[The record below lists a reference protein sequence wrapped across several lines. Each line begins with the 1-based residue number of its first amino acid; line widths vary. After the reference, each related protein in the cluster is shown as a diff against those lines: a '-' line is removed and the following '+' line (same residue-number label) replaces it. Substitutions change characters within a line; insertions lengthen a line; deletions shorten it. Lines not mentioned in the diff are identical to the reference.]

1 MTSGQGLGATT
12 NPWAEDPATST
23 YDEDLAKILGS
34 QPGTADG
41 SAGYGRS
48 GQTEDTGLVD
58 DHAPYSE
65 PYPRPEFLNGDDY
78 EGSRPGTASSGSY
91 SAKLKSILGSE
102 GADEVAEVPAA
113 SEQDELRDTETEDAT
128 PDAAN
133 MTADTYADTTF
144 ELPDNSLRS
153 IPNAPENARFR
164 YRSGLH
170 KGRDLSLSFSMS
182 SSQQSGFE
190 GRRRPAEYP
199 SLSRLR
205 ASGILRPISSP
216 ANKPADRFRFPFGSM
231 STISTTHRNA
241 LQAGS
246 SAPNSFS
253 RATSIS
259 SSLSA
264 QRNRIFPYGA
274 NDIETASNLSVDSFI
289 QGHRSDVNHYD
300 NVPRTDPT
308 EVSIADRGIF
318 KWSALRKVA
327 AYFQDGGKRPKE
339 ILVPDSNQ
347 MLPQVTGDKTVFVV
361 GGSLLAVGTTEGYT
375 LVFEFAQNLKCLCGS
390 VSLGESSSSFCY
402 SELDLTT
409 IALPLPL
416 TGRTGGQ
423 VTSLAFS
430 ADNTFLAVGHAKGH
444 VALYDLAKPSSPARQ
459 VPPVTASEVAAGRRE
474 GHLTGS
480 RVLHVAFVGARHT
493 AVFTADEN
501 GLSFYHSLGKILG
514 VASNDTL
521 RILGRYPEYI
531 APHDSRAEGANA
543 RHRRKR
549 SPPILALTPLPLGP
563 VDHPSDVVHF
573 VALMTTQ
580 KLVVVGLSP
589 SARTWY
595 RKSAPHSAIGNKS
608 RTVAEAVSAAP
619 VDAVE
624 GDELQGLDG
633 QAGVPTLDQIL
644 SPHLSDLTPQRD
656 DHHRTAC
663 ASWFPALRADEVSSC
678 TDASGFVRPR
688 LAFAFDRQ
696 VYLLELDARES
707 VATNS
712 NHDNSNTSRT
722 NGANAQQQR
731 KTELHFS
738 ERLIWTEP
746 AEVIEAIQW
755 LSHELILLLTPT
767 SLKLLDMRVGRVT
780 ERESSEPPLRSL
792 VRPLST
798 SADDSGLPGRHNISA
813 STFVAPSVRVH
824 KGRAFFLTHPQIVVG
839 QLTSWGDR
847 LLGLVSTGDFL
858 SAIDL
863 ATQYYEGTVLG
874 SLVGL
879 PQDPALLKEQVGS
892 KLRELMSASAR
903 YTFSPDRLTDT
914 THVTEDGRGV
924 DRTELFVSLT
934 RTCAQ
939 ACLAMDDMDFLFGDL
954 FDFFSDNGIESIF
967 VEQMVDFILAGRMR
981 QLPLPVTQRLI
992 TSCQREEKWDV
1003 AEKIIWHV
1011 DPLCLDLDQVLK
1023 LCAKQKLYDA
1033 MIYVFNTALDDF
1045 VSPVVELLGP
1055 LKEYVRARETGGIS
1069 NGWGDES
1076 HDAADAEEYNM
1087 EPAASSE
1094 GYKMMSYMSVI
1105 LSGRSYPAQQV
1116 LEESVSHKA
1125 KASLYDFIFSGHC
1138 LAWPPGGS
1146 GKLVLSV
1153 DESETEPAYP
1163 YLLLLLRFDAEAF
1176 LDALD
1181 IAFEDAFLDEED
1193 QDERELRR
1201 DSAKHHI
1208 TRQTIVE
1215 ILLEVSASLAESD
1228 MIFATIFISRNAP
1241 KYPQFIR
1248 LSAST
1253 VSTLLVSLSRRG
1265 DEATRDDRQLAA
1277 ESLLSAYRHSFTDED
1292 LSMFEQAGF
1301 WRILQSAYK
1310 TAGKWEKL
1318 TTMLLSDPDLE
1329 EGVFSRLAEVLTK
1342 AKGRTQSSKTELAS
1356 MIVHAVPHL
1365 MSYGAT
1371 KTAQLIDHFYPESHG
1386 QVLDEL
1392 EADEESQFEYLRV
1405 FIDPHGNEHDGEE
1418 GLHHVARRPDKNH
1431 LDADARELFIRLQSR
1446 LDASSLLGVLD
1457 EHQKDPDYF
1466 DLETVAECAR
1476 RNSAYDAVLWALDR
1490 QDQPV
1495 KAFDA
1500 LDESIAAVALKMRQ
1514 ASGGSYQVQ
1523 EMAAQLRRAT
1533 NMAVRICSERCEP
1546 ASLRAQSAFKVDE
1559 MWYRLL
1565 RSLVGLIHAVATP
1578 GESASSGPSSSCS
1591 SPALQLSRDIVQ
1603 DTLSAMVTSMSAATV
1618 SFPHLFRRLVDAE
1631 PAKDGGSGTG
1641 AGQTVRY
1648 YAEVK
1653 TVVEGMVT
1661 ACRLRTDLLSITN
1674 RIFDRDTFS
1683 SLAQL
1688 TRQSK
1693 RGWRPSYEDI
1703 YRGQRDG
1710 APGPAASSPAT
1721 PARRRP
1727 RRTSSTS
1734 TAATATASGTRKTPT
1749 RGSDF
1754 LSSASASSFDSA
1766 SYLPLQASASSS
1778 PSPSPAPL
1786 TPRLDKGKGR
1796 ERPIEEE
1803 PPKQRRADGFGGYEE
1818 DHHAGSGGGG
1828 GASGSA
1834 QGVDYFGSPHTTQ
1847 SDSGPDPS
1855 EGFLS
1860 TPVAALFEEVPVP
1873 LPAQETAM
1881 AMAAQRGEAGQRMVM
1896 GGGGRGPLR
1905 VRLGVAR

>member
-1 MTSGQGLGATT
+1 
-12 NPWAEDPATST
+12 
-23 YDEDLAKILGS
+23 
-34 QPGTADG
+34 
-41 SAGYGRS
+41 
-48 GQTEDTGLVD
+48 
-58 DHAPYSE
+58 
-65 PYPRPEFLNGDDY
+65 
-78 EGSRPGTASSGSY
+78 
-91 SAKLKSILGSE
+91 
-102 GADEVAEVPAA
+102 
-113 SEQDELRDTETEDAT
+113 
-128 PDAAN
+128 
-133 MTADTYADTTF
+133 
-144 ELPDNSLRS
+144 
-153 IPNAPENARFR
+153 
-164 YRSGLH
+164 
-170 KGRDLSLSFSMS
+170 
-182 SSQQSGFE
+182 
-190 GRRRPAEYP
+190 
-199 SLSRLR
+199 
-205 ASGILRPISSP
+205 
-216 ANKPADRFRFPFGSM
+216 
-231 STISTTHRNA
+231 
-241 LQAGS
+241 
-246 SAPNSFS
+246 
-253 RATSIS
+253 
-259 SSLSA
+259 
-264 QRNRIFPYGA
+264 
-274 NDIETASNLSVDSFI
+274 
-289 QGHRSDVNHYD
+289 
-300 NVPRTDPT
+300 
-308 EVSIADRGIF
+308 
-318 KWSALRKVA
+318 
-327 AYFQDGGKRPKE
+327 
-339 ILVPDSNQ
+339 
-347 MLPQVTGDKTVFVV
+347 
-361 GGSLLAVGTTEGYT
+361 
-375 LVFEFAQNLKCLCGS
+375 
-390 VSLGESSSSFCY
+390 
-402 SELDLTT
+402 
-409 IALPLPL
+409 
-416 TGRTGGQ
+416 

-493 AVFTADEN
+493 AIFTADEN

-521 RILGRYPEYI
+521 RILGRYPEYLP
-531 APHDSRAEGANA
+531 PHDGRADGANA

-563 VDHPSDVVHF
+563 VDHPSDLVHF

-589 SARTWY
+589 STRTWY
-595 RKSAPHSAIGNKS
+595 RKSAPHPAIAEKS
-608 RTVAEAVSAAP
+608 RPVTEAASVIAA
-619 VDAVE
+619 DAVE

-633 QAGVPTLDQIL
+633 QAEAPTPDQIL
-644 SPHLSDLTPQRD
+644 SPRLSDSTPHRD

-663 ASWFPALRADEVSSC
+663 ASWFPALQADEVSPC

-696 VYLLELDARES
+696 VYLLDLDARE
-707 VATNS
+707 VAAIDS
-712 NHDNSNTSRT
+712 NQNRT
-722 NGANAQQQR
+722 NGSNAQQQR

-738 ERLIWTEP
+738 ERLVWTEP

-767 SLKLLDMRVGRVT
+767 SLKLLDIRVGRVT
-780 ERESSEPPLRSL
+780 ERESLEPTLRSL
-792 VRPLST
+792 VRLS
-798 SADDSGLPGRHNISA
+798 SNPADGAGLPGGNGPSP

-839 QLTSWGDR
+839 QLITWGER

-863 ATQYYEGTVLG
+863 ATQYYEGTVPG

-914 THVTEDGRGV
+914 THVTADGRGV

-934 RTCAQ
+934 QTCAQ
-939 ACLAMDDMDFLFGDL
+939 ACLAMGDMDFLFDDL
-954 FDFFSDNGIESIF
+954 YDFFSDNGIESIF

-992 TSCQREEKWDV
+992 SSCQRDEKWDV

-1033 MIYVFNTALDDF
+1033 MIYVFNTALKDF
-1045 VSPVVELLGP
+1045 VSPIVELLGP
-1055 LKEYVRARETGGIS
+1055 LKEYLRARETDDVA

-1076 HDAADAEEYNM
+1076 HEAADAEEYNM

-1094 GYKMMSYMSVI
+1094 GYKIMSYMSVI

-1116 LEESVSHKA
+1116 LEDEISQQA
-1125 KASLYDFIFSGHC
+1125 RTSLYDFIFSGHC
-1138 LAWPPGGS
+1138 IVWPPGG
-1146 GKLVLSV
+1146 GGRLVLSV
-1153 DESETEPAYP
+1153 DESETEPAHP
-1163 YLLLLLRFDAEAF
+1163 YLLLLLQFDAEAF

-1181 IAFEDAFLDEED
+1181 IAFEDPFLDDED
-1193 QDERELRR
+1193 LDEDEQRR
-1201 DSAKHHI
+1201 DSVKRRI
-1208 TRQTIVE
+1208 TRQKIVE
-1215 ILLEVSASLAESD
+1215 ILLEVSPSLAESD
-1228 MIFATIFISRNAP
+1228 VIFTTIFISRNAP

-1253 VSTLLVSLSRRG
+1253 VSTLLVSLSRTG
-1265 DEATRDDRQLAA
+1265 DESTRDDRQLAV

-1292 LSMFEQAGF
+1292 LSMFEEAGF

-1310 TAGKWEKL
+1310 AAGKWEKL
-1318 TTMLLSDPDLE
+1318 TTMLLNDPDLG
-1329 EGVFSRLAEVLTK
+1329 EGVFVRLTEVLTK
-1342 AKGRTQSSKTELAS
+1342 AKSRSQSSKTELAS
-1356 MIVHAVPHL
+1356 MIAHAVPHL
-1365 MSYGAT
+1365 MPYGAT
-1371 KTAQLIDHFYPESHG
+1371 KTAQLIDRFYPDKHG

-1392 EADEESQFEYLRV
+1392 ETDEESQFEYLRA
-1405 FIDPHGNEHDGEE
+1405 FIDPEVVERLGEE
-1418 GLHHVARRPDKNH
+1418 ARHYAASGLDKNH
-1431 LDADARELFIRLQSR
+1431 LDADARELFISLQSR
-1446 LDASSLLGVLD
+1446 LDAGSLLRVLD
-1457 EHQKDPDYF
+1457 EHQRDRGYF
-1466 DLETVAECAR
+1466 DLETVVECAR

-1490 QDQPV
+1490 EDQPA

-1500 LDESIAAVALKMRQ
+1500 LDESIATVALKMRQ

-1546 ASLRAQSAFKVDE
+1546 ASLRTPSAFKVDE

-1565 RSLVGLIHAVATP
+1565 RALVGLIHAVATP
-1578 GESASSGPSSSCS
+1578 GGEGSSESYSTS

-1631 PAKDGGSGTG
+1631 PSKDSGGGGGTAG
-1641 AGQTVRY
+1641 TGQTVRY

-1693 RGWRPSYEDI
+1693 RGWRPAYEDM
-1703 YRGQRDG
+1703 RSGRRTDSTRATLG
-1710 APGPAASSPAT
+1710 GVGGVASTPTT

-1734 TAATATASGTRKTPT
+1734 TAATATALAPGSATRKTPT
-1749 RGSDF
+1749 RGIDF
-1754 LSSASASSFDSA
+1754 LTSASASSFDSA
-1766 SYLPLQASASSS
+1766 SYLPLQASASASASASPLAS
-1778 PSPSPAPL
+1778 PSPL

-1796 ERPIEEE
+1796 ERPIEEV
-1803 PPKQRRADGFGGYEE
+1803 RRADGFGGYHV
-1818 DHHAGSGGGG
+1818 DGGGG
-1828 GASGSA
+1828 SSGSA
-1834 QGVDYFGSPHTTQ
+1834 AAQGADYFGSPYTPSQ
-1847 SDSGPDPS
+1847 DEGVSGPDPS

-1860 TPVAALFEEVPVP
+1860 TPFAALYEEVPIP
-1873 LPAQETAM
+1873 LPAQESAM
-1881 AMAAQRGEAGQRMVM
+1881 AGERMM
-1896 GGGGRGPLR
+1896 MMSGGPGGRGPVR
-1905 VRLGVAR
+1905 VRLGVAQ

>member
-1 MTSGQGLGATT
+1 MTSGQGLGST
-12 NPWAEDPATST
+12 NPWAEEPPASR
-23 YDEDLAKILGS
+23 YDEDLASILES
-34 QPGTADG
+34 QSQIADG
-41 SAGYGRS
+41 SEKSLQTRS
-48 GQTEDTGLVD
+48 AEATALTD
-58 DHAPYSE
+58 DPAPSSE
-65 PYPRPEFLNGDDY
+65 PSSRPDFLNGDDY
-78 EGSRPGTASSGSY
+78 EGSRPGTASSGTY
-91 SAKLKSILGSE
+91 SAKLRSILGSE
-102 GADEVAEVPAA
+102 GADETAETPDP
-113 SEQDELRDTETEDAT
+113 SGQNELRAT
-128 PDAAN
+128 GAVSIPDVAN
-133 MTADTYADTTF
+133 MTMDSHADTTF
-144 ELPDNSLRS
+144 ELPDNSMRS
-153 IPNAPENARFR
+153 IPHAPDNARFR
-164 YRSGLH
+164 YRPGFH
-170 KGRDLSLSFSMS
+170 KGRDPSLSFSIS
-182 SSQQSGFE
+182 SSQHSGFE
-190 GRRRPAEYP
+190 APRRPAEYP

-216 ANKPADRFRFPFGSM
+216 SSKAADRFRFPFGSM
-231 STISTTHRNA
+231 SSISTAHRNT
-241 LQAGS
+241 LEAGS
-246 SAPNSFS
+246 SAPNSVS

-259 SSLSA
+259 SSMSA

-274 NDIETASNLSVDSFI
+274 NDIEASSDFSIDSSI
-289 QGHRSDVNHYD
+289 QRHRADVHHGGKIAQ
-300 NVPRTDPT
+300 TDLT
-308 EVSIADRGIF
+308 EMGIADRGIF

-339 ILVPDSNQ
+339 VPIPESNQ
-347 MLPQVTGDKTVFVV
+347 TLPQVTGDKTLFVV

-375 LVFEFAQNLKCLCGS
+375 LVFEFAQNFKCICGS
-390 VSLGESSSSFCY
+390 PSL
-402 SELDLTT
+402 
-409 IALPLPL
+409 
-416 TGRTGGQ
+416 GRTGGQ

-430 ADNTFLAVGHAKGH
+430 ADNSFLAVGHAKGH

-459 VPPVTASEVAAGRRE
+459 VPPVMASEVAAGRRE
-474 GHLTGS
+474 GHLIGS
-480 RVLHVAFVGARHT
+480 RVLQVAFVGARHT
-493 AVFTADEN
+493 AIFTADEN

-521 RILGRYPEYI
+521 RILGRYPEYMP
-531 APHDSRAEGANA
+531 PHEGQADGITA

-595 RKSAPHSAIGNKS
+595 RKSAP
-608 RTVAEAVSAAP
+608 RPSAAEKP
-619 VDAVE
+619 RFVTEAASATLADAVE
-624 GDELQGLDG
+624 GDELQGLEG
-633 QAGVPTLDQIL
+633 PAEAPTLNHIL
-644 SPHLSDLTPQRD
+644 SPSLSDETKQRD

-663 ASWFPALRADEVSSC
+663 ASWFPAFQADEVSSC
-678 TDASGFVRPR
+678 TDASGFVQPR

-696 VYLLELDARES
+696 VYLLDLDAREA
-707 VATNS
+707 VATDNS
-712 NHDNSNTSRT
+712 HDNSRT
-722 NGANAQQQR
+722 NGSNAQQQR

-746 AEVIEAIQW
+746 TEVVEAIQW
-755 LSHELILLLTPT
+755 LSHELLLLLTPT

-780 ERESSEPPLRSL
+780 ERESLEPTLRSL
-792 VRPLST
+792 VRMSST
-798 SADDSGLPGRHNISA
+798 SVDKEGQPAGNAPSS

-824 KGRAFFLTHPQIVVG
+824 KGRAFFLTRPQIVVG
-839 QLTSWGDR
+839 QLITWGER

-863 ATQYYEGTVLG
+863 ATQYYEGTVPG
-874 SLVGL
+874 SFIGL

-914 THVTEDGRGV
+914 THVTADGRGV

-934 RTCAQ
+934 RTCAH
-939 ACLAMDDMDFLFGDL
+939 ACLAMGDMNFLFDDL
-954 FDFFSDNGIESIF
+954 YDLFSDNGIESIF

-992 TSCQREEKWDV
+992 SSCQREEKWDV

-1023 LCAKQKLYDA
+1023 MCAKQKLYDA
-1033 MIYVFNTALDDF
+1033 MIYVFNTALKDF

-1055 LKEYVRARETGGIS
+1055 LKDYLRARAIS
-1069 NGWGDES
+1069 GMTNGWGDES

-1094 GYKMMSYMSVI
+1094 GYKIMSYMSVI

-1116 LEESVSHKA
+1116 LEESLSQQA
-1125 KASLYDFIFSGHC
+1125 KSSLYDFIFSGHC
-1138 LAWPPGGS
+1138 IVWPPGGG

-1181 IAFEDAFLDEED
+1181 IAFEDAFLDED
-1193 QDERELRR
+1193 LDEGQQRTNNLQ
-1201 DSAKHHI
+1201 SQV
-1208 TRQTIVE
+1208 TRQTVVE

-1228 MIFATIFISRNAP
+1228 VIFTTIFISRNAP

-1253 VSTLLVSLSRRG
+1253 VSTLLVSLSRTG
-1265 DEATRDDRQLAA
+1265 DESTRDDRQLAA

-1292 LSMFEQAGF
+1292 LDMFEQAGF

-1310 TAGKWEKL
+1310 AAGKWEKL
-1318 TTMLLSDPDLE
+1318 TTMLLSDPDLG
-1329 EGVFSRLAEVLTK
+1329 EGVFGRLTEVLTK
-1342 AKGRTQSSKTELAS
+1342 AKSRTQSSKTELAS

-1365 MSYGAT
+1365 MPYSAAQV
-1371 KTAQLIDHFYPESHG
+1371 AQLIDRFYPDKHA

-1405 FIDPHGNEHDGEE
+1405 FVDPHDSEHHGEE
-1418 GLHHVARRPDKNH
+1418 GLHPAARRPDKNH
-1431 LDADARELFIRLQSR
+1431 LDADARELFIALQSR
-1446 LDASSLLGVLD
+1446 FDASALLRVLD
-1457 EHQKDPDYF
+1457 EHQKDPGYF
-1466 DLETVAECAR
+1466 DLETVVEVAR
-1476 RNSAYDAVLWALDR
+1476 RNSAYDAILWALDR
-1490 QDQPV
+1490 QDQPA

-1500 LDESIAAVALKMRQ
+1500 LDETIATVALKMRK
-1514 ASGGSYQVQ
+1514 ASEGSYQVQ

-1546 ASLRAQSAFKVDE
+1546 ASLRVHTAFKVDE

-1565 RSLVGLIHAVATP
+1565 RSLVSLIHAVATP
-1578 GESASSGPSSSCS
+1578 GEISSESSAAS

-1631 PAKDGGSGTG
+1631 PAANDGGSAG

-1653 TVVEGMVT
+1653 TVVEGMLT

-1693 RGWRPSYEDI
+1693 RGWRPAYEDGHI
-1703 YRGQRDG
+1703 SQALGSTRGAG
-1710 APGPAASSPAT
+1710 GPGAASTPTT

-1734 TAATATASGTRKTPT
+1734 TAATATATGPASGTRKTPT
-1749 RGSDF
+1749 RGIDF

-1766 SYLPLQASASSS
+1766 SYLPLQASASPSS
-1778 PSPSPAPL
+1778 LPSPSPL

-1796 ERPIEEE
+1796 ERPIEEV
-1803 PPKQRRADGFGGYEE
+1803 RREDEFGGVEE
-1818 DHHAGSGGGG
+1818 DHHGGGSGSVQGG
-1828 GASGSA
+1828 
-1834 QGVDYFGSPHTTQ
+1834 DYFSSPLTSQ
-1847 SDSGPDPS
+1847 GEDVAGSGPDPS

-1860 TPVAALFEEVPVP
+1860 TPFAALYDEVPIP
-1873 LPAQETAM
+1873 LPAQESAM
-1881 AMAAQRGEAGQRMVM
+1881 AGERMM
-1896 GGGGRGPLR
+1896 TLGGGAGGGRGPVR